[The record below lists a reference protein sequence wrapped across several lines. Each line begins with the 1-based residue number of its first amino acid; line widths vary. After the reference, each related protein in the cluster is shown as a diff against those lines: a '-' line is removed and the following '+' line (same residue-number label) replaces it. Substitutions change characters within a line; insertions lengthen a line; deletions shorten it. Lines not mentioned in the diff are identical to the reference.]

1 METKMLNDLVIE
13 IQNEVLDFYNV
24 EVNDEVVKD
33 FISFYYENLEDEC
46 YKPFTDDGVPLFD
59 TTEREDFMYH
69 LEDLGL
75 I

>member
-24 EVNDEVVKD
+24 EVKD